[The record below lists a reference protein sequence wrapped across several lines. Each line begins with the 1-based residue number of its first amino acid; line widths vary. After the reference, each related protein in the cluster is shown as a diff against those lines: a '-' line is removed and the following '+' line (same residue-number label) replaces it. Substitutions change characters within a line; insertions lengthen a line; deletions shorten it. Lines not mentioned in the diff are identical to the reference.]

1 MSSYVHLHNHTH
13 YSLLDAAST
22 PSELIDAAI
31 ADGQKAIALTDHG
44 NMFGAV
50 EFFNYAK
57 KKSIKPIIGM
67 EGYISVGS
75 RYERIATNKNEK
87 VRNYFHILLLAK
99 NQKGYRNLIK
109 LSSLAYTEG
118 FYYRPRI
125 DKELLEKYHEG
136 LICTSACMG
145 SMVNAWLLDGNYE
158 KAYSEAKYYKDLFE
172 DDFYLEIQNHGLE
185 NDPIILENVPRMAR
199 ELDIKMTVSNDI
211 HYLKPEHAIAHNV
224 LLSIKDANPAN
235 GKFMNILELRYGKPE
250 FYFKTTE
257 QMQELFKEFPDAIAN
272 TVEIADKC
280 NFEIDKTRVF
290 PDFPLPKETKSTN
303 LDDYLRELVYEGLAK
318 KYNPIT
324 DEIRERVEY
333 ELKVIIDMGFSGY
346 FLIVWDFIMAANSLG
361 VRVGPGR
368 GSVVGSV
375 VAYVLDITLVD
386 PLPYDLLF
394 ERFLNPERFTM
405 PDIDIDFNDEKRG
418 LVIDYVKKKYGE
430 KAVAQIITFGK
441 LSSKAVIT
449 DVGRVL
455 GVDLT
460 TVRKITKLIPVSLGK
475 VTELKKAL
483 ELKELLWVK
492 ESKDQKIRDLIEY
505 SLLLENKNRHTGIH
519 AAGVVITNGDITDYV
534 PVCKPR
540 ESDDTLVDVAT
551 QYSMGDLEDVGLLK
565 MDFLGL
571 KTLSIIDHTLDMIE
585 KNFGI
590 RIDLEKIDFEDK
602 TTYEMLSAGD
612 TLAIFQFE
620 SDGMQEYLKRLKPHN
635 LEELTAMNALY
646 RPGPMEN
653 IPLFID
659 RKHGRKPIALL
670 HPIMEKVLK
679 TTYGIIVYQEQVMQL
694 VQVIAGFSLGQADIL
709 RRAMGKKKVK
719 EMEAMKPDFVKGA
732 AEKGI
737 SKSTTLEIW
746 DLINKF
752 ADYGF
757 NKSHSLA
764 YSYLAF
770 QTAWLKAH
778 YRAEFFAANMTSK
791 LSELSQIIRLVEEAE
806 KFGIQVVPPDINKSD
821 SVFVVSDSK
830 IYFALS
836 ALKNIGVSA
845 VQHIVESRQ
854 EKPFTSF
861 FDFVRRVDS
870 KNINKRGLE
879 SLVCSGAFDSVENNK
894 RRALYDSIEL
904 ALEFSKRV
912 NGSPDDTESLFGA
925 DVVEVDIVE
934 PTLPDVEEW
943 SERERLNH
951 EFEVMNYYITGHP
964 LNSYEPFIQA
974 FSSKLEY
981 NEVVLPAGSSLSF
994 CGSVSGV
1001 RRRNDSKNNT
1011 FAFAEVENLQY
1022 KTEMQIWSRTYESFG
1037 HLLNE
1042 NTVLVFRGRLTET
1055 EDKFKV
1061 GVEEIYS
1068 LYEAMTKY
1076 TKGLIIRIL
1085 VEKHDL
1091 SIIKEIKQLLSRDFG
1106 DDIKIT
1112 FNIENRDKSLR
1123 KSYSAFG
1130 FQAKYDV
1137 ETIMKLCDLVG
1148 SHNVR
1153 FELK

>member
-13 YSLLDAAST
+13 YSLLDAATT
-22 PSELIDAAI
+22 PSQLIDAAI
-31 ADGQKAIALTDHG
+31 ADGQEAIALTDHG

-75 RYERIATNKNEK
+75 RFERIATNKNEK
-87 VRNYFHILLLAK
+87 IRNYFHILLLAK
-99 NQKGYRNLIK
+99 NQQGYKNLIK

-145 SMVNAWLLDGNYE
+145 SMVNAWILDGNYE
-158 KAYSEAKYYKDLFE
+158 KAYSEAKYYKDMFG

-185 NDPIILENVPRMAR
+185 NDPLILEKVPRMAR

-250 FYFKTTE
+250 FYFKSSE
-257 QMQELFKEFPDAIAN
+257 QMKQLFKDYPDAIAN

-290 PDFPLPKETKSTN
+290 PDFPLPKETEATN
-303 LDDYLRELVYEGLAK
+303 LDDYLRELVYEGLTK
-318 KYNPIT
+318 KYNSVT
-324 DEIRERVEY
+324 NEIRQRVEY

-346 FLIVWDFIMAANSLG
+346 FLIVWDFIVAANRLG

-375 VAYVLDITLVD
+375 VAYALDITLVD

-418 LVIDYVKKKYGE
+418 LVIDYVKNKYGE
-430 KAVAQIITFGK
+430 KAVAQIVTFGK
-441 LSSKAVIT
+441 LTTKAVIT

-455 GVDLT
+455 GVDLST
-460 TVRKITKLIPVSLGK
+460 IRKITKLIPVNLGK
-475 VTELKKAL
+475 VTPLEKAL
-483 ELKELLWVK
+483 ELKELHWVK
-492 ESKDQKIRDLIEY
+492 DSQDQKIQDLIEY

-519 AAGVVITNGDITDYV
+519 AAGIVITKGEITDYV
-534 PVCKPR
+534 PVYKPK
-540 ESDDTLVDVAT
+540 ESDEAVVDMAT
-551 QYSMGDLEDVGLLK
+551 QYSMGELEDVGLLK

-585 KNFGI
+585 KNHGI

-602 TTYEMLSAGD
+602 STYDMISEGD
-612 TLAIFQFE
+612 TTAIFQFE

-646 RPGPMEN
+646 RPGPMES

-659 RKHGRKPIALL
+659 RKHGRKPITLL

-694 VQVIAGFSLGQADIL
+694 VQVIGGFSLGQADIL

-719 EMEAMKPDFVKGA
+719 EMESMKPDFVKGA

-737 SKSTTLEIW
+737 SKSTTMEIW

-757 NKSHSLA
+757 NKSHAVA

-791 LSELSQIIRLVEEAE
+791 LNELSQIIKLVDEAE
-806 KFGIQVVPPDINKSD
+806 KFGISVVPPDINKSD
-821 SVFVVSDSK
+821 SVFVVSENK

-845 VQHIVESRQ
+845 VQHIVEKRQ
-854 EKPFTSF
+854 EKPFASF
-861 FDFVRRVDS
+861 FDFVRRIDS
-870 KNINKRGLE
+870 KFINKRGLE

-912 NGSPDDTESLFGA
+912 NDGSDGEESLFGA
-925 DVVEVDIVE
+925 DVVEIDVVE

-943 SERERLNH
+943 SERERLKH
-951 EFEVMNYYITGHP
+951 EYEVMNYYVTGHP
-964 LNSYEPFIQA
+964 LNSYEPFITA
-974 FSSKLEY
+974 FSTKLE
-981 NEVVLPAGSSLSF
+981 NGDVSNPIGSSLSF
-994 CGSVSGV
+994 CGSVSGI

-1022 KTEMQIWSRTYESFG
+1022 KAEMQIWSRTYESFG

-1042 NTVLVFRGRLTET
+1042 NSVLVFRGKLTEI
-1055 EDKFKV
+1055 EDKYKV
-1061 GVEEIYS
+1061 NVEEIYN
-1068 LYEAMTKY
+1068 LHDAMSRY
-1076 TKGLIIRIL
+1076 TKGLNIRIL
-1085 VEKHDL
+1085 VDKYDL
-1091 SIIKEIKQLLSRDFG
+1091 SIVNEIKNLLTRDFG
-1106 DDIKIT
+1106 TDIKIT
-1112 FNIENRDKSLR
+1112 FNIENKDKSLR
-1123 KSYSAFG
+1123 KTYAVFG
-1130 FQAKYDV
+1130 FHAKYDV
-1137 ETIMKLCDLVG
+1137 ESIMKLCDLVG
-1148 SHNVR
+1148 SNNVR

>member
-505 SLLLENKNRHTGIH
+505 SLLLENKNRHTG
-519 AAGVVITNGDITDYV
+519 T
-534 PVCKPR
+534 
-540 ESDDTLVDVAT
+540 
-551 QYSMGDLEDVGLLK
+551 
-565 MDFLGL
+565 
-571 KTLSIIDHTLDMIE
+571 
-585 KNFGI
+585 
-590 RIDLEKIDFEDK
+590 
-602 TTYEMLSAGD
+602 
-612 TLAIFQFE
+612 
-620 SDGMQEYLKRLKPHN
+620 
-635 LEELTAMNALY
+635 
-646 RPGPMEN
+646 
-653 IPLFID
+653 
-659 RKHGRKPIALL
+659 
-670 HPIMEKVLK
+670 
-679 TTYGIIVYQEQVMQL
+679 
-694 VQVIAGFSLGQADIL
+694 
-709 RRAMGKKKVK
+709 
-719 EMEAMKPDFVKGA
+719 
-732 AEKGI
+732 
-737 SKSTTLEIW
+737 
-746 DLINKF
+746 
-752 ADYGF
+752 
-757 NKSHSLA
+757 
-764 YSYLAF
+764 
-770 QTAWLKAH
+770 
-778 YRAEFFAANMTSK
+778 
-791 LSELSQIIRLVEEAE
+791 
-806 KFGIQVVPPDINKSD
+806 
-821 SVFVVSDSK
+821 
-830 IYFALS
+830 
-836 ALKNIGVSA
+836 
-845 VQHIVESRQ
+845 
-854 EKPFTSF
+854 
-861 FDFVRRVDS
+861 
-870 KNINKRGLE
+870 
-879 SLVCSGAFDSVENNK
+879 
-894 RRALYDSIEL
+894 
-904 ALEFSKRV
+904 
-912 NGSPDDTESLFGA
+912 
-925 DVVEVDIVE
+925 
-934 PTLPDVEEW
+934 
-943 SERERLNH
+943 
-951 EFEVMNYYITGHP
+951 
-964 LNSYEPFIQA
+964 
-974 FSSKLEY
+974 
-981 NEVVLPAGSSLSF
+981 
-994 CGSVSGV
+994 
-1001 RRRNDSKNNT
+1001 
-1011 FAFAEVENLQY
+1011 
-1022 KTEMQIWSRTYESFG
+1022 
-1037 HLLNE
+1037 
-1042 NTVLVFRGRLTET
+1042 
-1055 EDKFKV
+1055 
-1061 GVEEIYS
+1061 
-1068 LYEAMTKY
+1068 
-1076 TKGLIIRIL
+1076 
-1085 VEKHDL
+1085 
-1091 SIIKEIKQLLSRDFG
+1091 
-1106 DDIKIT
+1106 
-1112 FNIENRDKSLR
+1112 
-1123 KSYSAFG
+1123 
-1130 FQAKYDV
+1130 
-1137 ETIMKLCDLVG
+1137 
-1148 SHNVR
+1148 
-1153 FELK
+1153 